1 MRTLQEALGE
11 VEAYSPAEE
20 RLNRRRRTVG
30 MVLAPI
36 AFLAVL
42 WMPMAAL
49 PAPAHRLAAVVA
61 LVGILWITEALPLAV
76 TALVGPILAVLV
88 GVAPARAALAPFA
101 DPLVF
106 LLIGSFMLA
115 EAMFVHGLDR
125 RIAFAA
131 LGSRIVGS
139 SPTRLVMV
147 YAALGAAASLWMS
160 NIATTAMMFPVGLSI
175 IAYFVRTAPS
185 GNRSVSRFALGL
197 MLLTSFAPAVG
208 GLATPVGSAPN
219 LIGISMLDRHAAVG
233 VPFFRWFAVT
243 LPIAITLL
251 LFVIAYFYLT
261 CLRGLS
267 LPSFSADHLTRE
279 QETLGPSTKG
289 QRNVVIAFGVTVV
302 LWMSPGLLT
311 LAGEAGAAW
320 SRTLGAVVPEGI
332 AAMVGAVL
340 LFLLPVDWRSRRFT
354 LTWAEAVR
362 IDWGIILLY
371 GGGLA
376 PRRTGV
382 RHGSRRSGRPPSGSL
397 AAVGDARNAHAALHG
412 FRHPRVADDL
422 QYVTAVM
429 VVPTAI
435 VVAQAAGVRPVEP
448 ALGATLGSS
457 MGFMMPISSASNAIV
472 YGSGYVPIS
481 SMMRH
486 GLVCGLA
493 GFVVIVPFVLI
504 LGRLVF

>member
-30 MVLAPI
+30 LLLGPMV
-36 AFLAVL
+36 FLALL

-49 PAPAHRLAAVVA
+49 PVPAHRLAAVVA
-61 LVGILWITEALPLAV
+61 LVCILWLTEALPLAV

-88 GVAPARAALAPFA
+88 GVAPAQAALAPFA

-139 SPTRLVMV
+139 SPVRLVMV

-175 IAYFVRTAPS
+175 VAYFVRTAPA

-219 LIGISMLDRHAAVG
+219 LIGISMLDRHAAVA
-233 VPFFRWFAVT
+233 VPFFRWFAMT

-251 LFVIAYFYLT
+251 LFVIAYFYVT

-267 LPSFSADHLTRE
+267 LPSFSADDLTRE
-279 QETLGPSTKG
+279 QATIGPSTKG

-302 LWMSPGLLT
+302 LWMSPGLMT

-320 SRTLGAVVPEGI
+320 SRTLGAVVPEGV
-332 AAMVGAVL
+332 AAMVGAIL
-340 LFLLPVDWRSRRFT
+340 LFVLPVDWRSRRFT

-376 PRRTGV
+376 LGELAFATGLAEAA
-382 RHGSRRSGRPPSGSL
+382 GRNL
-397 AAVGDARNAHAALHG
+397 AAWLPSETPLTLTLLFTAFSILVS
-412 FRHPRVADDL
+412 
-422 QYVTAVM
+422 QTTSSTVTAVM

-435 VVAQAAGVRPVEP
+435 VVAQAAGVRPLEP

-472 YGSGYVPIS
+472 YGSGYVPIT
-481 SMMRH
+481 SMIRH

-493 GFVVIVPFVLI
+493 GLLVIVPCVLI